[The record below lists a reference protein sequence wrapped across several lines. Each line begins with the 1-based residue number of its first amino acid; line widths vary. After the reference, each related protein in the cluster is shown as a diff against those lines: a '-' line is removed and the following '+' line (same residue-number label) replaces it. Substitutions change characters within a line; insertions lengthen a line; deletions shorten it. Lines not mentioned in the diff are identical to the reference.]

1 MNPIKKRRFFAAVM
15 IASFIALPVSADP
28 EDFKTGP
35 LIKEYGPVV
44 AVPGAAPLPK
54 DTVFNV
60 AFDVTERDGE
70 GTRNRRFESAARF
83 LNMHAAA
90 GVSPEN
96 MSLAVVIHGAAVA
109 DVTLD
114 EVYGGDNVN
123 AELIATL
130 LANRVR
136 VIVCG
141 QSAAFRGVK
150 ADDLLPGVE
159 MAVSAM
165 TAHALLQQKGYTLN
179 PF

>member
-1 MNPIKKRRFFAAVM
+1 MKKIPVFAAAMV
-15 IASFIALPVSADP
+15 ASLLSLTATSAQ
-28 EDFKTGP
+28 EGFKTGP
-35 LIKEYGPVV
+35 LIEKYGPVA
-44 AVPGAAPLPK
+44 AVPGAAPLAK

-60 AFDVTERDGE
+60 AFDVLERDGE
-70 GTRNRRFESAARF
+70 GTLNRRFESAARF
-83 LNMHAAA
+83 LNMNAAA
-90 GVSPEN
+90 GVAPNN
-96 MSLAVVIHGAAVA
+96 MKLAVVIHGAAVA

-114 EVYGGDNVN
+114 EVYGGHNVN
-123 AELIATL
+123 AELIAAL

-136 VIVCG
+136 IIVCG

-150 ADDLLPGVE
+150 AADLLPGVE